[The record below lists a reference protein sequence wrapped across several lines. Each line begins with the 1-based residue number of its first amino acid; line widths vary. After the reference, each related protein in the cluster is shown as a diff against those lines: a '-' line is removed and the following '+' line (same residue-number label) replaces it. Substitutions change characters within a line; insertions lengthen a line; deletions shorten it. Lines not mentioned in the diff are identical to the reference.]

1 MAGGE
6 AQHPG
11 EDELGDEFF
20 LVLAQRLQF
29 ERMVGAQRPFHQV
42 DHRHHFV
49 AGQAGATAPQIGQD
63 RIVQVADE
71 LAARYS
77 AHESLRRR
85 MGQGAR
91 RPARRGSEGRLG
103 RPLAALESEF
113 SMVFARAFAYMD

>member
-20 LVLAQRLQF
+20 LVLAERLQF
-29 ERMVGAQRPFHQV
+29 ERMVGAQRPLHQF
-42 DHRHHFV
+42 DHRYHFV
-49 AGQAGATAPQIGQD
+49 AGQAGATAPQIWQD
-63 RIVQVADE
+63 RIVQIADE

-91 RPARRGSEGRLG
+91 QTPQTGRRRQSGETLG
-103 RPLAALESEF
+103 RAGK
-113 SMVFARAFAYMD
+113 